1 MAQAPDLT
9 WNHSGRPLTGL
20 LPITREY
27 DDYSFCVLGGVSVA
41 EMHESFG
48 RHPVVACAERIG
60 HDLAEIAAV
69 SVEFMSADEKAAAL
83 VALSTAADQA
93 AALRLRLLA
102 SADDVAADTGAR
114 DAGAWLAHETRRDR
128 HEQQR
133 DLRLGTALAA
143 RWHRLGDGL
152 AAGAVNLAQAR
163 VITHALDQLPDDVP
177 ADIVVLAE
185 EQLVEYAAEFGPRDL
200 RVLGRR
206 ILDVVAPEVAEAAEA
221 KALEDEER
229 RAAEQTTL
237 TLTPCGDGTTR
248 LRGRL
253 PDAAAH
259 RLRTYL
265 DAFTS
270 PRQGA
275 SDPDAR
281 GPLHRLRGEAL
292 CALLEHLDPKQLPA
306 HGGDATTVMV
316 TMTLDQLRSDLAAAG
331 LISSDDHRVSAGEA
345 RRLACTAGIIPVVL
359 GGNSEILDLGRT
371 SRLFSP
377 PQRKALRLRDRRCR
391 ARGCDVPATWCE
403 AHHLRPWALGGLTDL
418 DDGILLC
425 GFHHHRAHDPAYLVE
440 RQADGDLLFVRR
452 RTGGPTRPKSSGVG
466 G

>member
-1 MAQAPDLT
+1 MAVMPE
-9 WNHSGRPLTGL
+9 P
-20 LPITREY
+20 
-27 DDYSFCVLGGVSVA
+27 
-41 EMHESFG
+41 FG
-48 RHPVVACAERIG
+48 SHPVVACAERIG
-60 HDLAEIAAV
+60 HELAEIAAV
-69 SVEFMSADEKAAAL
+69 PVEFMSADQKAAAL
-83 VALSTAADQA
+83 VAVSAAADQA
-93 AALRLRLLA
+93 DALRLRLLA
-102 SADDVAADTGAR
+102 ASDDVAADAGAR
-114 DAGAWLAHETRRDR
+114 DAAAWLAHQTRSDR

-133 DLRLGTALAA
+133 DLRLGTALAT

-152 AAGAVNLAQAR
+152 AGGAVNLAQAR
-163 VITHALDQLPDDVP
+163 VISYALDQLPDDVP
-177 ADIVVLAE
+177 ADIVALAE

-221 KALEDEER
+221 KALQDEER

-248 LRGRL
+248 IRGRL

-270 PRQGA
+270 PRQGG

-281 GPLHRLRGEAL
+281 GPLPRLRGEAL
-292 CALLEHLDPKQLPA
+292 CALLEHLDPRKLPA

-316 TMTLDQLRSDLAAAG
+316 TMTLDQLRSDLATAG
-331 LISSDDHRVSAGEA
+331 LISSDDQRITAGEA

-359 GGNSEILDLGRT
+359 GGDSQILDLGRT

-377 PQRKALRLRDRRCR
+377 AQRKALRLRDRRCR
-391 ARGCDVPATWCE
+391 ATGCDVPATWCE
-403 AHHLRPWALGGLTDL
+403 AHHLKPWALGGMTDL

-425 GFHHHRAHDPAYLVE
+425 AFHHHRAHDPTYVVA
-440 RQADGDLLFVRR
+440 RQADGDLLLVR
-452 RTGGPTRPKSSGVG
+452 P
-466 G
+466 